1 MRIRLKSSGVAWGLW
16 ATDLI
21 VPKRLMGAEC
31 ETPNP

>member
-1 MRIRLKSSGVAWGLW
+1 VAWGLW